1 LSDRGRLIQQADAIG
16 NQILGT
22 QSLQCVPV
30 VFERNE
36 LLHGMLRGVAHQM
49 IVRRSMRADGPV
61 NPVTG
66 SGRLQAG

>member
-1 LSDRGRLIQQADAIG
+1 MSDRCRPIQQADAIG

-22 QSLQCVPV
+22 QSLQCVPI

-36 LLHGMLRGVAHQM
+36 LLHGMLHGVTHQM
-49 IVRRSMRADGPV
+49 IVRKSIRADGPV